1 MKTFDLTWIWYRYW
15 GHFHD
20 EGDNTCI
27 NCGYPAYKKWDKKY
41 NGYLGFCTR
50 CDAQWRES

>member
-27 NCGYPAYKKWDKKY
+27 NCGYPAYRRWDKRY
-41 NGYLGFCTR
+41 NGFRGFCTR
-50 CDAQWRES
+50 CGADWPES